1 MYIHTYIH
9 TYVYIHTYIHTF
21 IHTYIHTHTHTHIV
35 CNLFYRKEVA
45 GSLLKFGAQP
55 GMRNGQNESV
65 VDIVQK
71 HPQHRQEDFM
81 KLFRGIMIIILILV
95 WSFII
100 FRVPWTKT
108 KGGQSK

>member
-1 MYIHTYIH
+1 M
-9 TYVYIHTYIHTF
+9 
-21 IHTYIHTHTHTHIV
+21 
-35 CNLFYRKEVA
+35 
-45 GSLLKFGAQP
+45 LKFGAQP
-55 GMRNGQNESV
+55 DMKNGQNESV
-65 VDIVQK
+65 VDLVQK

-81 KLFRGIMIIILILV
+81 KLFRGIMIIILIETILV